1 MLSLTLY
8 PVPSPLLLT
17 LFFLSHSHKHTSIFP
32 CLELYHQCNWYSKV
46 HRYKVPMTTTLCKKH
61 VTNIAKTSGDS
72 GETEAHSS
80 CRKVLKAIKKKQTDP
95 AAYYQSNVET
105 C

>member
-1 MLSLTLY
+1 
-8 PVPSPLLLT
+8 
-17 LFFLSHSHKHTSIFP
+17 
-32 CLELYHQCNWYSKV
+32 
-46 HRYKVPMTTTLCKKH
+46 MTTTLCKKH